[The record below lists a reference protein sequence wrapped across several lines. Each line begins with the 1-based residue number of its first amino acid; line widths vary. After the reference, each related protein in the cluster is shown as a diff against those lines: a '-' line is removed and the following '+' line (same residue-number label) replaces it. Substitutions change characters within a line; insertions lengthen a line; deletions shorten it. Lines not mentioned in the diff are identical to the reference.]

1 MRSIRLTARSQLLHI
16 EAPGCIV
23 NIDPGLT
30 DTDGHM
36 VCRVD
41 VNADGDRYKGDRQWW
56 VEGEAGNRG
65 MSFRIVQTNTPKP
78 IVGPLKPVE
87 CEQVAALLDDLIEWQ
102 ASVFGGSDAPAWEE
116 AQRMRRVLRGVPET
130 DAAGES

>member
-1 MRSIRLTARSQLLHI
+1 MRSIRLTARSKLLHI

-30 DTDGHM
+30 DSAGHM

-41 VNADGDRYKGDRQWW
+41 IDANGDRYKGDAQWW
-56 VEGEAGNRG
+56 IEGEAGNRY
-65 MSFRIVQTNTPKP
+65 MSARMVQTNTPTTP
-78 IVGPLKPVE
+78 AGPLKAVE

-102 ASVFGGSDAPAWEE
+102 TSVFGGSDAPAWEE
-116 AQRMRRVLRGVPET
+116 ARRMRRVLRGVPET
-130 DAAGES
+130 AGES